1 MLKVRYDLSFW
12 MAYSL
17 DSAMTQWVNNPL
29 INTVVIFLLFQEHVH
44 TLKASGNT
52 KLYDALQ
59 LGMLELGK
67 VKKKFP
73 DCKIRILCLTDG
85 DDVG

>member
-1 MLKVRYDLSFW
+1 M
-12 MAYSL
+12 
-17 DSAMTQWVNNPL
+17 
-29 INTVVIFLLFQEHVH
+29 H

-59 LGMLELGK
+59 LGMLELDK

-73 DCKIRILCLTDG
+73 DCKLRILCLTDG
-85 DDVG
+85 EDVG

>member
-1 MLKVRYDLSFW
+1 

-17 DSAMTQWVNNPL
+17 DSAMIQQVNNPF
-29 INTVVIFLLFQEHVH
+29 IDTVVIFLLFQEHVH
-44 TLKASGNT
+44 TLKASGRT

-59 LGMLELGK
+59 LGMLELDK

-73 DCKIRILCLTDG
+73 DCKLRILCLTDG
-85 DDVG
+85 EDVG

>member
-1 MLKVRYDLSFW
+1 

-17 DSAMTQWVNNPL
+17 DSAMTWQYANNPL
-29 INTVVIFLLFQEHVH
+29 IDTVFLLFQEHVH

-73 DCKIRILCLTDG
+73 DCKLRILCLTDG
-85 DDVG
+85 EDVG